1 MPLTPGTT
9 GKAPPTARR
18 RRSQPRDNGAPCRA
32 ASAAGGHRRAE
43 ALRFTAASRQGLGCS
58 GSKDSKR
65 ASCSLPSPS
74 VPSRGAA
81 RSHCCTGE
89 PCACWKV
96 RGQEN
101 DAEFCAKAVIKRR
114 KKKKKKQEAFKIGMC
129 TRESRLKAG
138 VLYLISAGAACQPLK
153 QTC

>member
-32 ASAAGGHRRAE
+32 ASTAGGTAVQK
-43 ALRFTAASRQGLGCS
+43 RFASRQPHGRVWGVLGVRTP
-58 GSKDSKR
+58 KR

-81 RSHCCTGE
+81 RSYCCTGE

-101 DAEFCAKAVIKRR
+101 DAEFCAKAVIKR
-114 KKKKKKQEAFKIGMC
+114 KKKKKKQEEAFKIGMC

>member
-58 GSKDSKR
+58 GSKDSKKGELQP
-65 ASCSLPSPS
+65 AIPFGPQPGSCAEPLLYW
-74 VPSRGAA
+74 GALCLLESE
-81 RSHCCTGE
+81 RPGE
-89 PCACWKV
+89 
-96 RGQEN
+96 
-101 DAEFCAKAVIKRR
+101 
-114 KKKKKKQEAFKIGMC
+114 
-129 TRESRLKAG
+129 
-138 VLYLISAGAACQPLK
+138 
-153 QTC
+153 